1 MADNKEFIAAKDL
14 PATEAKEV
22 DVLCVEPATGE
33 LVRKPGAS
41 LGGGAEEYDAVVHMA
56 YMNGEYAILE
66 NGSRQAVIDKLAQ
79 NKIPKVL
86 VYGAMD
92 LINFVSV
99 PSSFTL
105 TEGAYDCT
113 SLTIPDTL
121 YKILIRFSDG
131 NVTIL
136 ENGSV
141 LGSITI
147 TDA

>member
-14 PATEAKEV
+14 PTTEAKEV

-66 NGSRQAVIDKLAQ
+66 SGSRQAVIDKLAG

-86 VYGAMD
+86 VYGAIDMT
-92 LINFVSV
+92 NFVGV
-99 PSSFTL
+99 PSTFTL
-105 TEGAYDCT
+105 DGGVSDST
-113 SLTIPDTL
+113 SLTIPNS
-121 YKILIRFSDG
+121 YYEIRISFSDG
-131 NVTIL
+131 NVNIRN
-136 ENGSV
+136 NGSS
-141 LGSITI
+141 LGSITM

>member
-1 MADNKEFIAAKDL
+1 MAVNKEFIAAKDL
-14 PATEAKEV
+14 PTTEAKEV

-66 NGSRQAVIDKLAQ
+66 SGSRQSVIDKLAA

-86 VYGAMD
+86 VYGLID
-92 LINFVSV
+92 LTNFVGV
-99 PSSFTL
+99 PSAFTL
-105 TEGAYDCT
+105 GEGMSDST
-113 SLTIPDTL
+113 SLTIPNTD
-121 YKILIRFSDG
+121 YKITISFSGGTVDIRDATSF
-131 NVTIL
+131 
-136 ENGSV
+136 
-141 LGSITI
+141 LGSITM